1 MDWSALQN
9 GSDIRGVAMAAAD
22 VPESG
27 VNLTPAVVR
36 RLGRAF
42 LDWLVRAVG
51 RDAETLTVSIGRDSR
66 ISGPPLLAALA
77 QGVRD
82 GGARVLDFGLASTPA
97 MFMST
102 ITPGYR
108 CDAAVMLTASHLPA
122 HRNGC
127 KFFTARGGLESAD
140 IRALLELAATG
151 DLRAAE
157 HAGNVEAVDFMPV
170 YAAQLAQRIRAGV
183 AHPQQPDTPLAG
195 LRIVVDAGN
204 GAGGFFVDRVL
215 QPLGADTTGS
225 QFLEPDGRFP
235 HHVPNP
241 EHPEAMA
248 ALREAVLAHR
258 ADFGVVFDP
267 DVDRAAA
274 VDGSGQEINRNRLVA
289 LASAMVLR
297 DHPGST
303 VVTDSITS
311 DGLTA
316 FIEGLGGV
324 HHRFRRGYRNVINEA
339 LRLNAAGQP
348 CWLAI
353 ETSGHAALRENH
365 FLDDGAYLVAMLL
378 IELARARREGRDLGA
393 LIADLREP
401 AESREYRITLTEPD
415 FVAQGNRV
423 IDALRARIPSEPGWS
438 VVPDTYEGIRIA
450 CRDPGEQGWFLL
462 RLSLHDPVLPLNV
475 ESEVAGGV
483 ERITRRLAAF
493 LSNQQ
498 GLDTSTLSAPGGSAS
513 PRH

>member
-9 GSDIRGVAMAAAD
+9 GSDIRGVAMASGD
-22 VPESG
+22 GSESG
-27 VNLTPAVVR
+27 VNLTPAVVH

-42 LDWLVRAVG
+42 VDWLARAIG
-51 RDAETLTVSIGRDSR
+51 RGAETLTVSVGRDSR

-77 QGVRD
+77 QGIRD

-102 ITPGYR
+102 VTPGYH
-108 CDAAVMLTASHLPA
+108 CDGAVMLTASHLPA

-140 IRALLELAATG
+140 IRALLRLAAGG
-151 DLRAAE
+151 DLRPVE
-157 HAGNVEAVDFMPV
+157 YAGKIEVVDFMPV
-170 YAAQLAQRIRAGV
+170 YAAQLVQRIRAGV
-183 AHPQQPDTPLAG
+183 AHPRQPDTPLRG

-204 GAGGFFVDRVL
+204 GAGGFFVNRVL
-215 QPLGADTTGS
+215 RPLGADTTGS

-274 VDGSGQEINRNRLVA
+274 VDGSGREINRNRLVA
-289 LASAMVLR
+289 LAAAMVLR
-297 DHPGST
+297 DHPGTT

-339 LRLNAAGQP
+339 LRLNAADQP

-378 IELARARREGRDLGA
+378 IELARARLEGRDLGA
-393 LIADLREP
+393 LIASLREP
-401 AESREYRITLTEPD
+401 EESREYRITLREPD
-415 FVAQGNRV
+415 FAAQGHRV
-423 IDALRARIPSEPGWS
+423 IDALRARIPSEPGWE

-450 CRDPGEQGWFLL
+450 SRDPAEQGWFLL

-475 ESEVAGGV
+475 ESEVPGGV
-483 ERITRRLAAF
+483 ERIVRRLTAF
-493 LSNQQ
+493 LSSQQ
-498 GLDTSTLSAPGGSAS
+498 GLDTGALEV
-513 PRH
+513 PRKGAEDRH